1 MSSSTMTIRLDD
13 GLKNQLEK
21 LAQSTHRSKSFL
33 AAEAIHDYVS
43 LHEWQVDEIHKG
55 ISEANQGKLVSHDEI
70 QAKWEVRR
78 ANSLDDHGK

>member
-33 AAEAIHDYVS
+33 AAEAIHDYINI
-43 LHEWQVDEIHKG
+43 HEWQVDEIHKG
-55 ISEANQGKLVSHDEI
+55 IGEANKGDLVTHDEI
-70 QAKWEVRR
+70 LTRWEIKR
-78 ANSLDDHGK
+78 ANSLDNHRK